1 MWLCATS
8 WLHYLAE
15 ATSQPAPAE
24 VHHDVVKTHWQ
35 WSTRCRKGMSRCAL
49 VCVCDLVTYR
59 TDWWCLC
66 SEVCDHLWMLGF
78 SLQILLWKGW
88 PQSPR
93 VFILCFSN
101 YSMLV
106 FGLVTRKYFK
116 ILELWLCDLDTRSI
130 EIPQITAAL
139 TALCQEHSQTDTH
152 ICRYRLLELH
162 CRLCSIKMLF

>member
-24 VHHDVVKTHWQ
+24 VHQGVLKTHWQ
-35 WSTRCRKGMSRCAL
+35 WSTCCRKGMSRCVL
-49 VCVCDLVTYR
+49 LYMCVIWWSTVLTGGVCVQKCVTIYEC
-59 TDWWCLC
+59 WF
-66 SEVCDHLWMLGF
+66 SVCKYYCEKGDHNRPEYLF
-78 SLQILLWKGW
+78 
-88 PQSPR
+88 
-93 VFILCFSN
+93 CFSN